1 MAAASRLHR
10 LLAVAPAVLISLA
23 MVPPATAAEAF
34 LTLERSRGSFANG
47 DPIWLLKL
55 VEGSKLVRTW
65 QAASGAANRQQ
76 LDRRWSPGNG
86 APLPPGF
93 YRLGKPEPWG
103 QDLWIDLQPE
113 FSTNRSGL
121 GIHHCLQGVGC
132 ICLPDRQALNAL
144 AASIQQRG
152 IRRLQVLN

>member
-65 QAASGAANRQQ
+65 QAASG
-76 LDRRWSPGNG
+76 S
-86 APLPPGF
+86 
-93 YRLGKPEPWG
+93 
-103 QDLWIDLQPE
+103 IC
-113 FSTNRSGL
+113 NRSSAPT
-121 GIHHCLQGVGC
+121 V
-132 ICLPDRQALNAL
+132 RVSALTTAYQVW